1 MGHSPEIGQTRSLL
15 TRSRQVVNYPVN
27 CGDLDENVSRKVRNP
42 EPKRREVQVFESW
55 ADLETVATELG
66 SSLPIIVA
74 GTGLR
79 PEGGSP

>member
-1 MGHSPEIGQTRSLL
+1 
-15 TRSRQVVNYPVN
+15 
-27 CGDLDENVSRKVRNP
+27 
-42 EPKRREVQVFESW
+42 VFESW

-79 PEGGSP
+79 PEGGSPSNGGT